1 MHRRYTY
8 TSTADNWESLQSAV
22 RLPVDFRGD
31 PRNPPLNF
39 SMKRKNPLPAKGAQA
54 DNFRCLPY
62 ICLEE

>member
-8 TSTADNWESLQSAV
+8 TSTADNWESLQSA
-22 RLPVDFRGD
+22 RKIARRFPRD

-54 DNFRCLPY
+54 DNFRCLP
-62 ICLEE
+62 